1 MNNVR
6 IPERIDQEVAY
17 LCGMICG
24 DGHLCVRPKKHEYSI
39 YVTGNLNNEREFYED
54 ILSPI
59 FARVFGIEP
68 KVKISTRDNTVNL
81 IIYSKSI
88 VNFFSERCG
97 VPIGKKEHKV
107 RIPDVFRDTDLVRSF
122 LQGFADADLGLCL
135 KRRYR
140 EVPYYPVIGGSS
152 KSKQI
157 ILDVSEVLMGLGIT
171 FSLSLDRTS
180 YDNRIRKETTRNMI
194 NIYGRKNVFLW
205 MKFIGYRNPKYLKIF
220 EKTKNIAGVRF
231 ELTTFTPRLEARP
244 GVPETTYEPDEQ
256 TVAIGP
262 LQAALPRYR

>member
-1 MNNVR
+1 MNEVR
-6 IPERIDQEVAY
+6 IPEKIDQEVAY

-24 DGHLCVRPKKHEYSI
+24 DGHLCIRPKKHEYSVYI
-39 YVTGNLNNEREFYED
+39 TGNLENEREFYED
-54 ILSPI
+54 ILRPMFI
-59 FARVFGIEP
+59 KLFGIEP
-68 KVKISTRDNTVNL
+68 KVKISKRDNSVNL

-88 VNFFSERCG
+88 VNFFSEKCG
-97 VPIGKKEHKV
+97 IPLGKKEHLV
-107 RIPDVFRDTDLVRSF
+107 RIPDFFRGTNLSRNF

-157 ILDVSEVLMGLGIT
+157 ILDVSDVLRGLGIT
-171 FSLSLDRTS
+171 FSLSLDDVV
-180 YDNRIRKETTRNMI
+180 YDYRFGKETTRNMI

-220 EKTKNIAGVRF
+220 DKIKNIAGVRF
-231 ELTTFTPRLEARP
+231 ELTTFTPRREARP

-262 LQAALPRYR
+262 LQAALPRY